1 MSGNIKEVDLR
12 PKRNRE
18 EKLTTCIDKEGDI
31 KETYELIRDLNGE
44 YAKMTISPGFVFD
57 PPEIYELLGLV
68 FEYQV

>member
-1 MSGNIKEVDLR
+1 
-12 PKRNRE
+12 
-18 EKLTTCIDKEGDI
+18 LTTCIDKEGDI

-57 PPEIYELLGLV
+57 PPEIYEFLGFV